1 MRRSIFSPEWVS
13 LPGSFPGG
21 FITARWALRNAT
33 SRSNFPWPG
42 SAETVVFAYVDPGHA
57 TAVELNTWGAAHGAL
72 WAAIRAA
79 GRRVVVAAIAAEL
92 DRVMRSER
100 VLQLWAEADP
110 GKPVPGVPVKQEIAL
125 LKKAL
130 LDQDDELFVGYGGE
144 QGVVDRYL
152 ELQKLP
158 EAGLAEGVKID
169 DYSTYRATRFAEV
182 E

>member
-1 MRRSIFSPEWVS
+1 
-13 LPGSFPGG
+13 
-21 FITARWALRNAT
+21 
-33 SRSNFPWPG
+33 
-42 SAETVVFAYVDPGHA
+42 
-57 TAVELNTWGAAHGAL
+57 
-72 WAAIRAA
+72 
-79 GRRVVVAAIAAEL
+79 
-92 DRVMRSER
+92 MRSER

-130 LDQDDELFVGYGGE
+130 LDQDDELFAGYGGE

-169 DYSTYRATRFAEV
+169 DYSTYRATRFAEAGMKGRIGGDFHV
-182 E
+182 YGGPHAFGVRSHKGGVSP